1 MKRKFI
7 PILLIP
13 LGAVLIFAGCMLV
26 QRIYDMLIFA
36 ALSECTLPQEKKF
49 EIEKMKIDG
58 CKVWEMKNVYE
69 NNGDYWFAEMQDGKK
84 IVNRFYMVNK
94 EVKDVDDFAAKFI
107 SLMKEEF
114 SSDEIVIKYFIYR
127 ESKKLPKYWMP
138 VWKRPYPD
146 ALFMH
151 EDDLLFTITT
161 DANKNILNVDISSSK
176 NTPPDK
182 VSKMD
187 CGLSNYLISVNKS
200 KEFYY
205 GTEWSE
211 TVCIKK

>member
-69 NNGDYWFAEMQDGKK
+69 NNGDYWFEEMQDGKR

-138 VWKRPYPD
+138 VWSRHCID

-161 DANKNILNVDISSSK
+161 DADKNILNVDVSSRQVMLLPTLLDTGNVFIQAIGK
-176 NTPPDK
+176 NIVD
-182 VSKMD
+182 
-187 CGLSNYLISVNKS
+187 
-200 KEFYY
+200 
-205 GTEWSE
+205 
-211 TVCIKK
+211 

>member
-1 MKRKFI
+1 MRKKFI
-7 PILLIP
+7 PMLLIP
-13 LGAVLIFAGCMLV
+13 LGAVLIFAGYMLV
-26 QRIYDMLIFA
+26 QKMYEMLIFA

-58 CKVWEMKNVYE
+58 CKVWEMKNVCE
-69 NNGDYWFAEMQDGKK
+69 NNGDYWFEEMQDGKR

-94 EVKDVDDFAAKFI
+94 EVKDVDGFAAKFM
-107 SLMKEEF
+107 SLMKEKF
-114 SSDEIVIKYFIYR
+114 SSDEIVIKYFFYR

-138 VWKRPYPD
+138 VWERRCID

-187 CGLSNYLISVNKS
+187 CGLSNYLASASKS
-200 KEFYY
+200 RNL

>member
-13 LGAVLIFAGCMLV
+13 LGAVLIFAGYMLV

-69 NNGDYWFAEMQDGKK
+69 NNGDYWFEEMQDGKK

-107 SLMKEEF
+107 SLIKGEF
-114 SSDEIVIKYFIYR
+114 SSDEIVVKYFFYR

-138 VWKRPYPD
+138 VWKRRCID

-161 DANKNILNVDISSSK
+161 DADISSSK

-187 CGLSNYLISVNKS
+187 CGLSNYLASASKS
-200 KEFYY
+200 RNL